1 MKKKIIAVI
10 CALAIVLGAL
20 ATLLVVRA
28 VRGNDPPELESVR
41 ERFEVLIL
49 GSAEV
54 NEILFG
60 EGLPTFPR
68 VTEERKAHTVTYK
81 GEEHIIYYYTYT
93 DPEYGDIVAYWY
105 YVRVPE
111 EQSDGTKKYVY
122 YDIQTGEMLGTDM
135 EAYRFAQKTKEKR
148 DGHTYYNEKT
158 GYYYYEL
165 KDFEEPTFFYTSEDD
180 ADYDYCT
187 YDCGY
192 TSTDD
197 IRRRAAQVYS
207 SAYLTPIFEG
217 LFTGVAF
224 SEDGGVLVARYRD
237 HVKEKTGY
245 LQKSNKVKGYEL
257 AARQYDLSTM
267 KILKKS
273 ETTGRKSTSKY
284 VIISIE
290 SYVAGAKDK
299 RETVELSF
307 ARENGIWYLDSP
319 TY

>member
-20 ATLLVVRA
+20 ITFLIVSIAS
-28 VRGNDPPELESVR
+28 GSKPPELESVR
-41 ERFEVLIL
+41 ERFETLIL
-49 GSAEV
+49 ASDKV

-68 VTEERKAHTVTYK
+68 ATEERSAHTVTYE
-81 GEEHIIYYYTYT
+81 GEDHIIYYYTYY
-93 DPEYGDIVAYWY
+93 DPAYGDIVAYWY

-111 EQSDGTKKYVY
+111 TQSDGTKKYVY
-122 YDIQTGEMLGTDM
+122 YDIQTGELLGTDM
-135 EAYRFAQKTKEKR
+135 KAHRFAQKTKEAR
-148 DGHTYYNEKT
+148 GDHTYYDEKT

-165 KDFEEPTFFYTSEDD
+165 KDFKEPEFYYVKDDD

-187 YDCGY
+187 FDCGFS
-192 TSTDD
+192 STDD
-197 IRRRAAQVYS
+197 IRALAAQVYS
-207 SAYLTPIFEG
+207 AAYLTPIYES
-217 LFTGVAF
+217 LFTGVSY
-224 SEDGGVLVARYRD
+224 SEDGVLVARYRD

-245 LQKSNKVKGYEL
+245 LQKSNKVTGYEL
-257 AARQYDLSTM
+257 ADRQYDLSTM
-267 KILKKS
+267 EILKKS

-284 VIISIE
+284 VIVSIE
-290 SYVAGAKDK
+290 SYIVGAEDK

-307 ARENGIWYLDSP
+307 ARENNVWYLDSP